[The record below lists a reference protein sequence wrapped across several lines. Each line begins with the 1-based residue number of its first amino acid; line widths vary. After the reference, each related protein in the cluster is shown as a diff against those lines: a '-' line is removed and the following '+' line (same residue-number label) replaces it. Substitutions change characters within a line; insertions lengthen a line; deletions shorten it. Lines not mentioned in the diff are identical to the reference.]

1 MYNWIYPNP
10 MQLQNSINLIES
22 SVEDESSAAEF
33 YQWLIDNIPT
43 DNLSKRQ
50 VSKIKKIIESIR
62 DDELSHNKSFKKIY
76 TSITGKEALPQKE
89 SFIVPENFRV
99 GIEDALD
106 GELNAVK
113 KYREIIEGLPSTYYR
128 DKVFNILSDELRH
141 SNLYNFIY
149 TNITAGNETS
159 PK

>member
-76 TSITGKEALPQKE
+76 TNITGKEALPQK
-89 SFIVPENFRV
+89 N
-99 GIEDALD
+99 L
-106 GELNAVK
+106 LLHLK
-113 KYREIIEGLPSTYYR
+113 
-128 DKVFNILSDELRH
+128 ILE
-141 SNLYNFIY
+141 
-149 TNITAGNETS
+149 
-159 PK
+159 

>member
-1 MYNWIYPNP
+1 M
-10 MQLQNSINLIES
+10 LIN
-22 SVEDESSAAEF
+22 
-33 YQWLIDNIPT
+33 NIPT
-43 DNLSKRQ
+43 DTLSKKQ

-62 DDELSHNKSFKKIY
+62 DDELSHNKSFKKMY
-76 TSITGKEALPQKE
+76 TNITGKEALPQEKSFVPPE
-89 SFIVPENFRV
+89 SFRV
-99 GIEDALD
+99 VIEEALD

-113 KYREIIEGLPSTYYR
+113 KYREIIEELPSTYYR

-149 TNITAGNETS
+149 TNITTGNKAS